1 MSQLNRISSNLE
13 NIEIKAEVNSI
24 DDVKKFLAKNNV
36 KNFVIEKVAQSFMA
50 KIPTGTVVKL
60 SKNILHIGE
69 SMINLGEDILIK
81 TEGTKAL
88 VEQTKNRA
96 LKIMEHNLP
105 ATKTTKT
112 KLAA

>member
-13 NIEIKAEVNSI
+13 NNEIKAEVNSI

-50 KIPTGTVVKL
+50 KIPTETAIKL

-69 SMINLGEDILIK
+69 SIINLGEDILIK
-81 TEGTKAL
+81 TEGTTTI
-88 VEQTKNRA
+88 VEQTKTRA